1 MHLLLPG
8 RRVDRLNAREL
19 LHSAQPPWRRDSGPH
34 RPQGKTVV
42 DFVIQYEAF
51 IDGRYRPVVRYDG
64 SHGTP
69 HRDTLDWDD
78 ETIKKDWDLEAT
90 THNDAVTEA
99 IDDIQANW
107 ERYLDGFLRRRP

>member
-1 MHLLLPG
+1 LTGSTRENFYIPLNPRG
-8 RRVDRLNAREL
+8 DAIRVRIVR
-19 LHSAQPPWRRDSGPH
+19 
-34 RPQGKTVV
+34 QGKTFV